1 MLLAYLGSVPVT
13 TGLSALIHLIV
24 KKECD
29 WDYIEIVNKMMEDA
43 ESGDVTSL
51 NYSKKSSIVAPD
63 GMTTPPP
70 KTIT

>member
-1 MLLAYLGSVPVT
+1 
-13 TGLSALIHLIV
+13 
-24 KKECD
+24 
-29 WDYIEIVNKMMEDA
+29 MMEDA